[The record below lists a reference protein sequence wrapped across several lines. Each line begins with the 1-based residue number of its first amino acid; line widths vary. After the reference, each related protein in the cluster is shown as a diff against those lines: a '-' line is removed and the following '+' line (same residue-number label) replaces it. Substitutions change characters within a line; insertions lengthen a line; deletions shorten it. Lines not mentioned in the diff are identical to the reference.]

1 MISSF
6 RSYRQMCQ
14 ESKEHNKKLSDF
26 LGMLY
31 EMGAFFIPRSVRAPT
46 VFFYGFFLNG
56 IQACELGSRHRLFI
70 PPDELI
76 EIDGFRLEIG
86 SLTFTHGSKQYQANI
101 DRDNFVEI
109 FQIEMAVPVTVGE
122 LYHVDDHFRDLDS
135 GKKVGFALDN
145 EISQYAYSLWDVGRV
160 SRCRLTYK
168 LLVGEEICYIH
179 GARELIPYEEK
190 E

>member
-6 RSYRQMCQ
+6 RSYRQMVQ
-14 ESKEHNKKLSDF
+14 ESKEHNKKLSGF
-26 LGMLY
+26 LDMLY
-31 EMGAFFIPRSVRAPT
+31 EMGAFFIPRSVGAPT

-56 IQACELGSRHRLFI
+56 IGACELGGRHRLFI

-76 EIDGFRLEIG
+76 EIDEFKLEIG

-101 DRDNFVEI
+101 WRDNFVEI
-109 FQIEMAVPVTVGE
+109 IQVEMAVPLTVGG
-122 LYHVDDHFRDLDS
+122 LYHVSDHLRDLDP
-135 GKKVGFALDN
+135 GQEVGFALDN
-145 EISQYAYSLWDVGRV
+145 GINQYSHSLWDMGRV

-168 LLVGEEICYIH
+168 LLVGEEIRYIH